1 MHGTPNVCFGKK
13 NIFISLNLNYSY
25 NIHLNIFIIVS
36 SPEAVSNVSPT
47 EFMNQDTSMLSKQ
60 TTLTEKYTQREK
72 GNLEIKRK

>member
-1 MHGTPNVCFGKK
+1 MAHLMFALEK

-36 SPEAVSNVSPT
+36 SSEAVSNVSPT
-47 EFMNQDTSMLSKQ
+47 EIMNQDTSMLSKQ
-60 TTLTEKYTQREK
+60 TTLTEEYTQREK

>member
-1 MHGTPNVCFGKK
+1 MAHLMFALEK

-36 SPEAVSNVSPT
+36 SSEAVSNVSPT
-47 EFMNQDTSMLSKQ
+47 ELMNQDTSMLSKQ
-60 TTLTEKYTQREK
+60 TTLTEEYTQREK